1 MKSSEKHI
9 KTLPLLIVSLS
20 VIAVAAVTIILLLFT
35 NGSDTAGSSGYIMP
49 AKPRFIYS
57 KNKVLYMYDDGTA
70 KCISELPAEDYT
82 LTNDGNKLFFLS
94 DNSLWCGNIE
104 NEEIKTEKIADE
116 VAFYTVNSDGSKAM
130 YSAKNG
136 DVFVYSKG
144 SEAKKIGTNCTTEY
158 MSLYMSDN
166 ADKVMYITKN
176 EQLKYCDGT
185 NGKVIFV
192 DYVNSYTIRCSEN
205 LSTVMYGKTIIQ
217 PIAPDN
223 KL

>member
-1 MKSSEKHI
+1 MKSSEKRI

-20 VIAVAAVTIILLLFT
+20 VIAAAVVTIILLLFT
-35 NGSDTAGSSGYIMP
+35 NGNNTAGSSGYILP

-82 LTNDGNKLFFLS
+82 LTNDGNKLFYLS

-130 YSAKNG
+130 YSAKTAM
-136 DVFVYSKG
+136 F
-144 SEAKKIGTNCTTEY
+144 
-158 MSLYMSDN
+158 
-166 ADKVMYITKN
+166 
-176 EQLKYCDGT
+176 
-185 NGKVIFV
+185 
-192 DYVNSYTIRCSEN
+192 SYTQRAAKPKRSVQTAPPNICRC
-205 LSTVMYGKTIIQ
+205 I
-217 PIAPDN
+217 
-223 KL
+223 

>member
-1 MKSSEKHI
+1 MKSPEKQTSTIPHI
-9 KTLPLLIVSLS
+9 ITSVS
-20 VIAVAAVTIILLLFT
+20 VIAVAVVTLVLLLLQR
-35 NGSDTAGSSGYIMP
+35 GGDTAGSSSYDMP

-57 KNKVLYMYDDGTA
+57 KNNVLYMYDDGTA

-82 LTNDGNKLFFLS
+82 LTNDGNKLFYLS

-136 DVFVYSKG
+136 DVFLYSNG

-158 MSLYMSDN
+158 MSLYRAIM
-166 ADKVMYITKN
+166 
-176 EQLKYCDGT
+176 
-185 NGKVIFV
+185 
-192 DYVNSYTIRCSEN
+192 
-205 LSTVMYGKTIIQ
+205 
-217 PIAPDN
+217 PI
-223 KL
+223 KLCI